1 MHKIK
6 DREHAAKE
14 MLANVIQKISPI
26 TASNLKKII
35 DKFEFIT
42 FDKDAVILKEN
53 EIPTYFIL

>member
-26 TASNLKKII
+26 TASNLKKNNRQ
-35 DKFEFIT
+35 
-42 FDKDAVILKEN
+42 V
-53 EIPTYFIL
+53 